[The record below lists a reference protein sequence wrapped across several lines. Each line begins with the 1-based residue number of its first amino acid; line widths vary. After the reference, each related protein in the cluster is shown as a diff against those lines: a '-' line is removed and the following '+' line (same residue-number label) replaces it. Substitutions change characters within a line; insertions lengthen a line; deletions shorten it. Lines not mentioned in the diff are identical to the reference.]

1 MTFPFL
7 IVVASWNA
15 YAASRRPALR
25 RCGNVAFPPLQ
36 MRHLRPLPW
45 GPYPPRR
52 LRSPRVTSVPC
63 GICLPSV
70 LPRWCRS
77 ACESGASPP
86 CTTWSGKAVGRC
98 SVCVPTIGRRQRD
111 PPAADGANRLERW
124 PPLQT
129 AAQLYVCP
137 AQLRN
142 PSSTLVGRAGTMRV
156 ARGQVLGPG
165 C

>member
-7 IVVASWNA
+7 ILVASWSA
-15 YAASRRPALR
+15 YAASRRPAPR
-25 RCGNVAFPPLQ
+25 APPLQ
-36 MRHLRPLPW
+36 MRHLRPLSW

-52 LRSPRVTSVPC
+52 LRPSGHIGALWCACRRS
-63 GICLPSV
+63 CL
-70 LPRWCRS
+70 
-77 ACESGASPP
+77 AGAGRPVKVERPP

-124 PPLQT
+124 PSLQT
-129 AAQLYVCP
+129 AAQLHVRP
-137 AQLRN
+137 AQLRK

-156 ARGQVLGPG
+156 TLP
-165 C
+165 